1 MPNKLEEK
9 VKRYIKMKKFFM
21 FSDALIITGI
31 PKDILLKILEKLE
44 KESLIIQDRDEKS
57 LMNRSYTVFSRL
69 EKRAISTKSEDK
81 KIDIEL
87 IKSIN
92 KVANVLANGELQNRV
107 YFEVLNESKLSK
119 GVFAK
124 VVNVLLKLGVLKE
137 NKKELEIK
145 QNRTFEIDK
154 SLLDTLLTFHKQK
167 KYKDIQEILDDKK
180 PLRYVAVPKEL
191 TQVLDVII
199 GNEVLKRDELARQS
213 GITRKRLKDWW
224 QILRKLG
231 IVIDSFKENEKDRI
245 SYIFSSKRARV
256 VLAYINN
263 GAYEKDKEL
272 KHLWTN

>member
-31 PKDILLKILEKLE
+31 PKDTLLKILENLE
-44 KESLIIQDRDEKS
+44 KEGLIIQDRDEKS
-57 LMNRSYTVFSRL
+57 LMNRSYAVFSRH
-69 EKRAISTKSEDK
+69 EKRAISSKIEDK

-92 KVANVLANGELQNRV
+92 KVANILVNGELQNRV

-119 GVFAK
+119 GVFSK

-137 NKKELEIK
+137 HKKELEIK
-145 QNRTFEIDK
+145 QNRTFEIEK

-199 GNEVLKRDELARQS
+199 GNEVLKRDELAQQS
-213 GITRKRLKDWW
+213 GITRKRLSDWW
-224 QILRKLG
+224 QILKKLG

-256 VLAYINN
+256 VLAHIND
-263 GAYEKDKEL
+263 GAYEKDREL
-272 KHLWTN
+272 KHLWTH

>member
-1 MPNKLEEK
+1 MPNKLEDR

-31 PKDILLKILEKLE
+31 PKDILLKILERLE
-44 KESLIIQDRDEKS
+44 KDGLIIQDRDEKS

-69 EKRAISTKSEDK
+69 EKRAISSKIEDK

-92 KVANVLANGELQNRV
+92 KVANILVNGELQNRV
-107 YFEVLNESKLSK
+107 YYEVLNESKLSK

-137 NKKELEIK
+137 HKKELVIK

-167 KYKDIQEILDDKK
+167 KYRDIQEILDDKK
-180 PLRYVAVPKEL
+180 PLRYVAVPKDL
-191 TQVLDVII
+191 TQVLNVII
-199 GNEVLKRDELARQS
+199 GNEVLKRDELAHQS
-213 GITRKRLKDWW
+213 GVTRKRLSDWW
-224 QILRKLG
+224 QILKKLG
-231 IVIDSFKENEKDRI
+231 IVIDSFKENENDRV

-272 KHLWTN
+272 KHLWTH

>member
-1 MPNKLEEK
+1 MPSKLEER

-21 FSDALIITGI
+21 LSDALLITGI
-31 PKDILLKILEKLE
+31 SKDTLLKILERLE
-44 KESLIIQDRDEKS
+44 KEGLIIQDRDEKS

-69 EKRAISTKSEDK
+69 EKRVSLSKSEDK
-81 KIDIEL
+81 KLDIEL

-92 KVANVLANGELQNRV
+92 KVVNVLANGELQNRV

-137 NKKELEIK
+137 HKKELEIK

-191 TQVLDVII
+191 TQVLNVII
-199 GNEVLKRDELARQS
+199 GNEVLKRDELAQQS
-213 GITRKRLKDWW
+213 GITRKRLSDWW
-224 QILRKLG
+224 QILKKLG
-231 IVIDSFKENEKDRI
+231 IRIDSFKENENDRV

-272 KHLWTN
+272 KHLWTH

>member
-1 MPNKLEEK
+1 MPSKLEDR

-21 FSDALIITGI
+21 LSDALLITGI
-31 PKDILLKILEKLE
+31 SKDTLLEIFEKLE
-44 KESLIIQDRDEKS
+44 KEGLIIQDRDEKS
-57 LMNRSYTVFSRL
+57 IMNRSYTVFSRH
-69 EKRAISTKSEDK
+69 EKRAITSKSEDK

-92 KVANVLANGELQNRV
+92 KVSTILANGELQRV
-107 YFEVLNESKLSK
+107 YFEVLNETKLTK

-124 VVNVLLKLGVLKE
+124 AVNVLLKLGVLKE
-137 NKKELEIK
+137 HRKELEIK

-154 SLLDTLLTFHKQK
+154 VLLDTLLTFHKQK

-224 QILRKLG
+224 QILKKLG

-272 KHLWTN
+272 KHLWTH

>member
-1 MPNKLEEK
+1 MPNKLEER

-21 FSDALIITGI
+21 LSDALLITGI
-31 PKDILLKILEKLE
+31 SKDTLLGIFEKLE
-44 KESLIIQDRDEKS
+44 KEGLIIQDKDERT
-57 LMNRSYTVFSRL
+57 LMNRSYTVFSRH
-69 EKRAISTKSEDK
+69 EKRAITSKSEDK

-87 IKSIN
+87 IKSVN
-92 KVANVLANGELQNRV
+92 KVATILANGELQRV
-107 YFEVLNESKLSK
+107 YFEVLNETKLSK

-124 VVNVLLKLGVLKE
+124 AVNVLLKLGVLKE
-137 NKKELEIK
+137 HRKELGIK

-213 GITRKRLKDWW
+213 GITKKRLKDWW
-224 QILRKLG
+224 QILKKLG
-231 IVIDSFKENEKDRI
+231 IVIDSFKENENDRV

-272 KHLWTN
+272 KHLWTH

>member
-1 MPNKLEEK
+1 MPNKLEDR

-21 FSDALIITGI
+21 LSDALLITGI
-31 PKDILLKILEKLE
+31 SKDTLLGIFEKLE
-44 KESLIIQDRDEKS
+44 KEGLIIQDKDERT
-57 LMNRSYTVFSRL
+57 LMNRSYTVFSRH
-69 EKRAISTKSEDK
+69 EKRAITSKSEDK

-87 IKSIN
+87 IKSVN
-92 KVANVLANGELQNRV
+92 KVATILANGELQRV
-107 YFEVLNESKLSK
+107 YFEVLNETKLSK

-124 VVNVLLKLGVLKE
+124 AVNVLLKLGVLKE
-137 NKKELEIK
+137 HKKELEIK
-145 QNRTFEIDK
+145 QNRTFEIEK

-213 GITRKRLKDWW
+213 GITKKRLKDWW
-224 QILRKLG
+224 QILKKLG
-231 IVIDSFKENEKDRI
+231 IVIDSFKENENDRV

>member
-1 MPNKLEEK
+1 MPSKLEER

-21 FSDALIITGI
+21 LSDALLITGI
-31 PKDILLKILEKLE
+31 SKDTLLKILEKLE
-44 KESLIIQDRDEKS
+44 KEGLIIQDRDEKS

-69 EKRAISTKSEDK
+69 EKRAISSKIEDK

-92 KVANVLANGELQNRV
+92 KVANILVNGELQNRV
-107 YFEVLNESKLSK
+107 YYEVLNESKLSK

-180 PLRYVAVPKEL
+180 PLRYVAVPKDL

-199 GNEVLKRDELARQS
+199 GNEVLKRDELAHQS
-213 GITRKRLKDWW
+213 GVTRKRLKDWW
-224 QILRKLG
+224 QILKKLG

-272 KHLWTN
+272 KHLWTH

>member
-69 EKRAISTKSEDK
+69 EKRAISTKIEDK

-92 KVANVLANGELQNRV
+92 KVANILVNGELQNRV

-119 GVFAK
+119 GVFSK

-137 NKKELEIK
+137 HKKELEIK

-199 GNEVLKRDELARQS
+199 GNEVLKRDELAQQS
-213 GITRKRLKDWW
+213 GITRKRLSDWW
-224 QILRKLG
+224 QILKKLG

-256 VLAYINN
+256 VLAHIND
-263 GAYEKDKEL
+263 GAYEKDREL
-272 KHLWTN
+272 KHLWTH

>member
-69 EKRAISTKSEDK
+69 EKRAISSKIEDK

-92 KVANVLANGELQNRV
+92 KVANILVNGELQNRV

-119 GVFAK
+119 GVFSK

-137 NKKELEIK
+137 HKKELEIK
-145 QNRTFEIDK
+145 QNRTFEIEK

-199 GNEVLKRDELARQS
+199 GNEVLKRDELAQQS
-213 GITRKRLKDWW
+213 GITRKRLSDWW
-224 QILRKLG
+224 QILKKLG

-256 VLAYINN
+256 VLAHIND
-263 GAYEKDKEL
+263 GAYEKDREL
-272 KHLWTN
+272 KYLWTH

>member
-1 MPNKLEEK
+1 MLSKLEDR

-21 FSDALIITGI
+21 LSDALLITGI
-31 PKDILLKILEKLE
+31 SKDTLLEIFEKLE
-44 KESLIIQDRDEKS
+44 KEGLIIQDRDEKS
-57 LMNRSYTVFSRL
+57 IMNRSYTVFSRN
-69 EKRAISTKSEDK
+69 EKRAISSKNEDK

-92 KVANVLANGELQNRV
+92 KVATILVNGELQRV
-107 YFEVLNESKLSK
+107 YFEVLSETKLSK

-124 VVNVLLKLGVLKE
+124 TVNVLVKLGVLKE
-137 NKKELEIK
+137 HTKELGIK

-224 QILRKLG
+224 QILKKLG
-231 IVIDSFKENEKDRI
+231 IVIDSFKENENDRI

-272 KHLWTN
+272 KHLWTH

>member
-137 NKKELEIK
+137 HKKELEIK

>member
-1 MPNKLEEK
+1 MPNKLEDR

-31 PKDILLKILEKLE
+31 PKDILLKILERLE
-44 KESLIIQDRDEKS
+44 KEGLIIQDRDEKS

-69 EKRAISTKSEDK
+69 EKRAISSKIEDK

-92 KVANVLANGELQNRV
+92 KVANILVNGELQNRV
-107 YFEVLNESKLSK
+107 YYEVLNESKLSK

-137 NKKELEIK
+137 HKKELEIK

-167 KYKDIQEILDDKK
+167 KYRDIQEILDDKK
-180 PLRYVAVPKEL
+180 PLRYVAVPKDL
-191 TQVLDVII
+191 TQVLNVII
-199 GNEVLKRDELARQS
+199 GNEVLKRDELAHQS
-213 GITRKRLKDWW
+213 GVTRKRLSDWW
-224 QILRKLG
+224 QILKKLG
-231 IVIDSFKENEKDRI
+231 IMIDSFKENENDRV

-272 KHLWTN
+272 KHLWTH

>member
-1 MPNKLEEK
+1 MPSKLEEK

-21 FSDALIITGI
+21 LSDALLITGI
-31 PKDILLKILEKLE
+31 SKDTLLKILEKLE

-57 LMNRSYTVFSRL
+57 LMNRSYTVFSRH
-69 EKRAISTKSEDK
+69 EKRAISSKSEDK

-92 KVANVLANGELQNRV
+92 KVANILANKELQYRV
-107 YFEVLNESKLSK
+107 YFEVFNESKLSK

-137 NKKELEIK
+137 HKKELEIK

-180 PLRYVAVPKEL
+180 PLRYVAVPKDL
-191 TQVLDVII
+191 TQVLNVII
-199 GNEVLKRDELARQS
+199 GNEVLKRDELAQQS
-213 GITRKRLKDWW
+213 GVTRKRLSDWW
-224 QILRKLG
+224 QILKKLG

-272 KHLWTN
+272 KHLWTH

>member
-1 MPNKLEEK
+1 MASKLEDR

-21 FSDALIITGI
+21 LSDALLITGI
-31 PKDILLKILEKLE
+31 SKDTLLEIFEKLE
-44 KESLIIQDRDEKS
+44 KEGLIIQDRDEKS
-57 LMNRSYTVFSRL
+57 IMNRSYTVFSRQ
-69 EKRAISTKSEDK
+69 EKRAISSKSEDK

-92 KVANVLANGELQNRV
+92 KVANTLANGELQRV
-107 YFEVLNESKLSK
+107 YFEVLNETKLSK

-124 VVNVLLKLGVLKE
+124 TVNVLVKLGVLKE
-137 NKKELEIK
+137 HKKELEIK

-213 GITRKRLKDWW
+213 GITRKRLSDWW
-224 QILRKLG
+224 QILKKLG
-231 IVIDSFKENEKDRI
+231 IVIDSFKENENDRI

-256 VLAYINN
+256 VLSYINN

-272 KHLWTN
+272 KHLWTH

>member
-69 EKRAISTKSEDK
+69 EKRAISSKIEDK

-92 KVANVLANGELQNRV
+92 KVANILVNGELQNRV

-119 GVFAK
+119 GVFSK

-137 NKKELEIK
+137 HKKELEIK
-145 QNRTFEIDK
+145 QNRTFEIEK

-199 GNEVLKRDELARQS
+199 GNEVLKRDELAQQS
-213 GITRKRLKDWW
+213 GITRKRLSDWW
-224 QILRKLG
+224 QILKKLG

-256 VLAYINN
+256 VLAHIND
-263 GAYEKDKEL
+263 GAYEKDREL
-272 KHLWTN
+272 KHLWTH

>member
-1 MPNKLEEK
+1 MLSKPEDR
-9 VKRYIKMKKFFM
+9 VRRYIKMKKFFM
-21 FSDALIITGI
+21 LSDALIVTEI
-31 PKDILLKILEKLE
+31 PKDTLLKILENLE
-44 KESLIIQDRDEKS
+44 KEGLIIQDKDEKT
-57 LMNRSYTVFSRL
+57 LMNRSYTVFSRQ
-69 EKRAISTKSEDK
+69 EKRAISSKSEDK
-81 KIDIEL
+81 KLDIEL

-107 YFEVLNESKLSK
+107 YFEALNESKLSK

-137 NKKELEIK
+137 HKKELEIK

-191 TQVLDVII
+191 TQVLTAII
-199 GNEVLKRDELARQS
+199 GNEVLKRDELAHQS
-213 GITRKRLKDWW
+213 GVTRKRLSDWW
-224 QILRKLG
+224 QILKKLG
-231 IVIDSFKENEKDRI
+231 IVIDSFRENEKDRI

-256 VLAYINN
+256 VLAHIND
-263 GAYEKDKEL
+263 GAYEKDREL
-272 KHLWTN
+272 KHLWTH

>member
-1 MPNKLEEK
+1 MPNKLEER

-21 FSDALIITGI
+21 LSDALLITGI
-31 PKDILLKILEKLE
+31 SKDTLLEIFEKLE
-44 KESLIIQDRDEKS
+44 KEGLIIQDKDERT
-57 LMNRSYTVFSRL
+57 LMNRSYTVFSRH
-69 EKRAISTKSEDK
+69 EKRAITSKSEDK

-92 KVANVLANGELQNRV
+92 KVATILANGELQRV
-107 YFEVLNESKLSK
+107 YFEVLNETKLSK

-124 VVNVLLKLGVLKE
+124 AVNVLLKLGVLKE
-137 NKKELEIK
+137 HRKELGIK

-180 PLRYVAVPKEL
+180 PLRYVAVPKDL
-191 TQVLDVII
+191 TQVLNVII
-199 GNEVLKRDELARQS
+199 GNEVLKRDELAQQS
-213 GITRKRLKDWW
+213 GVTRKRLSDWW
-224 QILRKLG
+224 QILKKLG
-231 IVIDSFKENEKDRI
+231 IVIDSFKENENDRV

-272 KHLWTN
+272 KHLWTH

>member
-57 LMNRSYTVFSRL
+57 LINRSYTVFSRL
-69 EKRAISTKSEDK
+69 EKRAISTKIEDK

-92 KVANVLANGELQNRV
+92 KVANILVNGELQNRV

-119 GVFAK
+119 GVFSK

-137 NKKELEIK
+137 HKKELEIK

-199 GNEVLKRDELARQS
+199 GNEVLKRDELAQQS
-213 GITRKRLKDWW
+213 GITRKRLSDWW
-224 QILRKLG
+224 QILKKLG

-256 VLAYINN
+256 VLAHIND
-263 GAYEKDKEL
+263 GAYEKDREL
-272 KHLWTN
+272 KHLWTH

>member
-1 MPNKLEEK
+1 MANKLEDR

-21 FSDALIITGI
+21 LSDALLITGI
-31 PKDILLKILEKLE
+31 SKDTLLEIFEKLE
-44 KESLIIQDRDEKS
+44 KEGLIIQDKDERT
-57 LMNRSYTVFSRL
+57 LMNRSYTVFSRH
-69 EKRAISTKSEDK
+69 EKRAITSKSEDK

-92 KVANVLANGELQNRV
+92 KVATILANGELQRV
-107 YFEVLNESKLSK
+107 YFEVLNETKLSK

-124 VVNVLLKLGVLKE
+124 AVNVLLKLGVLKE
-137 NKKELEIK
+137 HRKELGIK

-154 SLLDTLLTFHKQK
+154 VLLDTLLTFHKQK

-224 QILRKLG
+224 QILKKLG

-272 KHLWTN
+272 KHLWTH

>member
-44 KESLIIQDRDEKS
+44 KESLIIQDREEKS

-69 EKRAISTKSEDK
+69 EKRAISSKIEDK

-92 KVANVLANGELQNRV
+92 KVANILVNGELQNRV

-119 GVFAK
+119 GVFSK

-137 NKKELEIK
+137 HKKELEIK
-145 QNRTFEIDK
+145 QNRTFEINK
-154 SLLDTLLTFHKQK
+154 VLLDTLLTFHKQK

-199 GNEVLKRDELARQS
+199 GNEVLKRDELAQQS
-213 GITRKRLKDWW
+213 GITRKRLSDWW
-224 QILRKLG
+224 QILKKLG

-256 VLAYINN
+256 VLTHIND
-263 GAYEKDKEL
+263 GAYEKDREL
-272 KHLWTN
+272 KHLWTH

>member
-1 MPNKLEEK
+1 MPNKLEER

-21 FSDALIITGI
+21 LSDALLITGI
-31 PKDILLKILEKLE
+31 SKDTLLGIFEKLE
-44 KESLIIQDRDEKS
+44 KEGLIIQDKDERT
-57 LMNRSYTVFSRL
+57 LMNRSYTVFSRH
-69 EKRAISTKSEDK
+69 EKRAITSKSEDK

-87 IKSIN
+87 IKSVN
-92 KVANVLANGELQNRV
+92 KVATILANGELQRV
-107 YFEVLNESKLSK
+107 YFEVLNETKLSK

-124 VVNVLLKLGVLKE
+124 AVNVLLKLGVLKE
-137 NKKELEIK
+137 HRKELGIK

-213 GITRKRLKDWW
+213 GITKKRLKDWW
-224 QILRKLG
+224 QILKKLG
-231 IVIDSFKENEKDRI
+231 IVIDSFKENENDRV

-256 VLAYINN
+256 VLGYINN

>member
-1 MPNKLEEK
+1 MPSKLEER

-21 FSDALIITGI
+21 LSDALLITGI
-31 PKDILLKILEKLE
+31 SKDTLLKILEKLE
-44 KESLIIQDRDEKS
+44 KEGLIIQDRDEKS
-57 LMNRSYTVFSRL
+57 LMNRSYTVFSRHA
-69 EKRAISTKSEDK
+69 KRAISSKSEDK

-92 KVANVLANGELQNRV
+92 KVANILVNGELQNRV
-107 YFEVLNESKLSK
+107 YFKVLNESKLSK

-137 NKKELEIK
+137 HKKELEIK
-145 QNRTFEIDK
+145 QNRNFEIDK

-180 PLRYVAVPKEL
+180 PLRYVAVPKDL

-199 GNEVLKRDELARQS
+199 GNEVLKRDELAHQS
-213 GITRKRLKDWW
+213 GVTRKRLKDLW
-224 QILRKLG
+224 QILKKLG
-231 IVIDSFKENEKDRI
+231 IVIDSFKENEKDRV
-245 SYIFSSKRARV
+245 SYIFSSKRASV
-256 VLAYINN
+256 VLSYINN

-272 KHLWTN
+272 KHLWTH